1 MSAPNPTS
9 GGPPLRALAMV
20 LIALAIVFAGLGAMS
35 LSNSDSGTV
44 AETPSSTPRPVP
56 PATSA
61 APRTTAPA
69 TATTTAPAT
78 TTAAPATTPPTSS
91 APETTTPRA
100 TTAAPAATVNRAVP
114 VQVLNNSLVA
124 GLASKT
130 AAELTANG
138 WTNVSA
144 GNYAGGTIAKSTV
157 YYGNT
162 AGEKEAAQQI
172 ANELGVGV
180 EPKAAGVDSGAGVVV
195 ILTGN

>member
-1 MSAPNPTS
+1 
-9 GGPPLRALAMV
+9 MV
-20 LIALAIVFAGLGAMS
+20 LIALAIVFAGLGAMA

-44 AETPSSTPRPVP
+44 AETPSSTPKPVP

-61 APRTTAPA
+61 APRTTVPS
-69 TATTTAPAT
+69 TAPAT
-78 TTAAPATTPPTSS
+78 TTGATSTTAPTSS
-91 APETTTPRA
+91 APATTTPRA

-138 WTNVSA
+138 WSNVSA

-172 ANELGVGV
+172 ANELGVGA
-180 EPKAAGVDSGAGVVV
+180 EPKAAGIDSGTGVVV

>member
-1 MSAPNPTS
+1 MSSPSPTS

-44 AETPSSTPRPVP
+44 AETPSSTPKPVP

-61 APRTTAPA
+61 APRTTAPSA
-69 TATTTAPAT
+69 PPVPTTGAIST
-78 TTAAPATTPPTSS
+78 TVPTSS
-91 APETTTPRA
+91 APASTTPPPETPA
-100 TTAAPAATVNRAVP
+100 PAPAATVNRAVP
-114 VQVLNNSLVA
+114 VQVLNNSMVA

-144 GNYAGGTIAKSTV
+144 ANYAGGTIAKSTV

-162 AGEKEAAQQI
+162 AGEKEAALQI
-172 ANELGVGV
+172 ANELGVSA
-180 EPKAAGVDSGAGVVV
+180 EPKSGGISDAGVVV